1 MRTGSGTL
9 SRGHDRTTSMA
20 CDGEEEED
28 KEGERRLRVA
38 VSSSSRR
45 VSEVG
50 DGGSMTMT
58 AVVNQGN

>member
-1 MRTGSGTL
+1 
-9 SRGHDRTTSMA
+9 MA